1 MRVKCNMAD
10 ERKADLK
17 KDLDYMPR
25 VGHVTGHWGIHHRTS
40 LGLGV
45 QRSKALQGAG
55 QRKIHTGRLQ
65 MTILASYSTIE
76 YAIVR

>member
-1 MRVKCNMAD
+1 MRVKCNIMD

-17 KDLDYMPR
+17 KDLDWIPR
-25 VGHVTGHWGIHHRTS
+25 VGRVIGQWGIHHRTS

-45 QRSKALQGAG
+45 ERSKVSQGAG

-65 MTILASYSTIE
+65 MIILASYSTIE
-76 YAIVR
+76 YANC